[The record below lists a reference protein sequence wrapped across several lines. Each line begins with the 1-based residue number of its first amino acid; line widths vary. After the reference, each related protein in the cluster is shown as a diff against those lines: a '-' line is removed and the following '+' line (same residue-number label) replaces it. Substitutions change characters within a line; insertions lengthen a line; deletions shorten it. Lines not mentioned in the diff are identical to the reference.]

1 MSSPIIIA
9 IDGPAG
15 SGKSTLGRA
24 LATRFGVRTLD
35 TGACYR
41 AVAAAVLAAGIDP
54 ADTAAVVALARD
66 AELEIDGAVRIDG
79 IDVSGK
85 IRSDAVNAAVS
96 VVAANQGVREVLV
109 RWQRSWVEHH
119 GGGVVEGRDIGT
131 VVFPSATVKLF
142 LTADPEE
149 RAKRRSDEGQASI
162 ERRDRI
168 DSTRQAS
175 PLAVAPDAWVIDTTA
190 LSVEDVVA
198 LVVDHI
204 EKVSEVER

>member
-1 MSSPIIIA
+1 M
-9 IDGPAG
+9 
-15 SGKSTLGRA
+15 
-24 LATRFGVRTLD
+24 
-35 TGACYR
+35 
-41 AVAAAVLAAGIDP
+41 
-54 ADTAAVVALARD
+54 
-66 AELEIDGAVRIDG
+66 
-79 IDVSGK
+79 
-85 IRSDAVNAAVS
+85 S